1 VRTGRQ
7 VWEAEVARFQCFRTN
22 QQIRWRLLGGNNR
35 VLGVSAGTFPDH
47 GTALGDIHRITTH
60 DADLEFEIEHVHN
73 GLWWWSLRLNG
84 VRVANSA
91 RGFAR
96 RVDAA
101 VSYRRF
107 RQRAQVAETDSTLV
121 VFQPGRRG
129 REATA
134 RESATR
140 RRTA

>member
-1 VRTGRQ
+1 M
-7 VWEAEVARFQCFRTN
+7 ARFQCFRTN
-22 QQIRWRLLGGNNR
+22 QQQVRWRLLGGNNR
-35 VLGVSAGTFPDH
+35 VLGVSARTFPDH
-47 GTALGDIHRITTH
+47 GTALSEIGRITTQI
-60 DADLEFEIEHVHN
+60 DDLEFEIEHVHS

-84 VRVANSA
+84 ARVASSS

-107 RQRAQVAETDSTLV
+107 RQRAPEAETEPTLV

-129 REATA
+129 REAGPHDTP
-134 RESATR
+134 TR